1 MQSFRLPARRRALGI
16 ALILALPLSAW
27 GRDQR
32 RGRPAQDAAQIRLAS
47 GAAVPQPRSSCSQ
60 PRRRLIFGALM
71 PYDAHQ
77 FNERACSVA
86 STTMILN
93 GLRAQVELTTSDE
106 LITQGTLLK
115 HVCFPEWARAVSP
128 DGDSVTIEELGEY
141 IRESLK
147 HYGPNEYE
155 VQAVR
160 RRSER
165 QGLARAGA
173 ANADRERKIGRRF
186 RAGRFLLPA
195 VHGRSRRRNRAH
207 RAPLAAYDA
216 DLERR

>member
-1 MQSFRLPARRRALGI
+1 
-16 ALILALPLSAW
+16 
-27 GRDQR
+27 
-32 RGRPAQDAAQIRLAS
+32 
-47 GAAVPQPRSSCSQ
+47 
-60 PRRRLIFGALM
+60 M
-71 PYDAHQ
+71 PYYVHQ

-160 RRSER
+160 VDPKDK
-165 QGLARAGA
+165 GL
-173 ANADRERKIGRRF
+173 RERVRRMLIENEKSDDDF
-186 RAGRFLLPA
+186 VLVVFWQRCSRTIPKAKPGT
-195 VHGRSRRRNRAH
+195 SRRWPPTTPSATG
-207 RAPLAAYDA
+207 A
-216 DLERR
+216 